1 MEKNLRM
8 YIYVYMCVCVYIY
21 IYKTESFCYTP
32 EILGINCISIKNK
45 FKKETVLVEDQGFF
59 PVLIKKKRNQKTQ
72 K

>member
-1 MEKNLRM
+1 M
-8 YIYVYMCVCVYIY
+8 YICVCVYIY

-59 PVLIKKKRNQKTQ
+59 PVLIKKN
-72 K
+72 